1 MWGGQLHNPDHDH
14 IVELLLDNEEFL
26 GFTWTSSAAVAKKM
40 YGAATLQQVAAYQ
53 VEQRVQLNAPFA
65 DG

>member
-1 MWGGQLHNPDHDH
+1 
-14 IVELLLDNEEFL
+14 
-26 GFTWTSSAAVAKKM
+26 M